1 MDPSPFLTM
10 VLKVQWREIRSRGEG
25 GRWCILHSKA
35 PTMEQMLDE
44 VEKYCPQELY
54 KFVGCVEQNPS
65 TWVHSCDELKRDL
78 TQCSHTKVSGL
89 AASTK
94 VTFPDTISCQIVACT
109 IWQGVPGTY
118 ILCNANEQSDEHFR
132 LRERAG
138 LWWQW

>member
-1 MDPSPFLTM
+1 
-10 VLKVQWREIRSRGEG
+10 
-25 GRWCILHSKA
+25 
-35 PTMEQMLDE
+35 MEQMLDE

-94 VTFPDTISCQIVACT
+94 VLFPDTTSCERAC
-109 IWQGVPGTY
+109 QGVPGTY
-118 ILCNANEQSDEHFR
+118 ILCKGIE
-132 LRERAG
+132 
-138 LWWQW
+138 WWRR